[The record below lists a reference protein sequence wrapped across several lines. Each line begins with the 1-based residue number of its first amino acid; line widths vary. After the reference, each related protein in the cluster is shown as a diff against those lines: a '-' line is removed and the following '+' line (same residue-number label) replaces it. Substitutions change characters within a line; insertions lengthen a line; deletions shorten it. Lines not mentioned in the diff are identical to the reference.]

1 MKEGFTLIKSL
12 KLPSNSEAISAV
24 ENMVDE
30 ICLELAL
37 NEDAYGNVLISVT
50 EAVNNAI
57 NHGNKN
63 QNSLIIE
70 LLVFDNSTEFCF
82 SITDEGMGFDYIN
95 LPDPTSP
102 ENILKENGRGV
113 FLMRNLADEVVFEED
128 GKKVLL
134 YFKK

>member
-12 KLPSNSEAISAV
+12 KLPSNSEVISAV

-82 SITDEGMGFDYIN
+82 SITDEGNGFDYIN

-113 FLMRNLADEVVFEED
+113 FLMRNLADEVVFEEE

>member
-1 MKEGFTLIKSL
+1 MREGFTLIKSL
-12 KLPSNSEAISAV
+12 KLPSNSEAVTAV
-24 ENMVDE
+24 ENLVDE

-50 EAVNNAI
+50 EALNNAI
-57 NHGNKN
+57 HHGNKN
-63 QNSLIIE
+63 QETLLIE
-70 LLVFDNSTEFCF
+70 LLVLNNTAEFCF
-82 SITDEGMGFDYIN
+82 SITDEGPGFDFMN

-113 FLMRNLADEVVFEED
+113 FLMRNLADEVEFEES
-128 GKKVLL
+128 GKKVSL

>member
-113 FLMRNLADEVVFEED
+113 FLMRNLADEVVFEEE

>member
-1 MKEGFTLIKSL
+1 MREGFTLIKSL

-24 ENMVDE
+24 ENLVDE
-30 ICLELAL
+30 ICLDLAL

-82 SITDEGMGFDYIN
+82 SITDEGTGFDYKN
-95 LPDPTSP
+95 LPDPTAP

-113 FLMRNLADEVVFEED
+113 FLMRNLADEVVFEEE